1 MISNPC
7 IEVQTTSEN
16 RFSVPA
22 WFAEVVIIAGY
33 LEKHGLLEA
42 FAHQV
47 RLVRGRFGTYEP
59 IDFLALLI
67 GYAISGERT
76 LADFFE
82 RLEPFESAFMAL
94 FGRRCLPHRSSLS
107 RFLAAVDR
115 PCLEAFR
122 ALFEQQ
128 SEASGWSTETLGGI
142 FDRQERRFIV
152 FDIDATRQAAR
163 QRALPTAPEL
173 PPPRRR
179 LDAVCASGYTGRKR
193 GELVRTRT
201 TVLQMHTHQWIGK
214 GNGDYRGELAS
225 ARHPITTYLKQ
236 FAFSSEIALAR
247 LDGQYGDAAVVAQIM
262 LANIHVVTRGRGYQ
276 LLEHPQLRGVLAH
289 PPTACVTRL
298 NTGEVVELFDGGWL
312 PLGEGLPR
320 VRVIVAR
327 HPAPP
332 PGKSVTVGKRID
344 EWVYELFLTDLDA
357 DGFLAEDVLDLY
369 HGRGA
374 FEAVLSDEDVEEDPD
389 RWCSYTPCGQ
399 ELWQVACQWV
409 WNLRLSLGKTMQ
421 GAELREMEWAPPKE
435 APPFLVAA
443 ENPPEE
449 YGPWQWAA
457 AYGRATGRFGADAFT
472 LQEDGKLRCPAGAS
486 LWLSEVRQENAF
498 TQRAVYLAYQTDC
511 QRCCLREQ
519 CLASGA
525 KGDRARRV
533 SAVRRLLPPPASVER
548 KPVMLG
554 PMRLSWM

>member
-1 MISNPC
+1 MRNELTRRKWLVKDEKKGLSWERNVSFSQKEVSVRMISTPC

-22 WFAEVVIIAGY
+22 WFAEVVIIARY
-33 LEKHGLLEA
+33 LEKKGLLEA

-76 LADFFE
+76 RASFFE

-122 ALFEQQ
+122 ALFEKQ
-128 SEASGWSTETLGGI
+128 SFAEGWSTETIGGI
-142 FDRQERRFIV
+142 FDRQGRRFIV

-163 QRALPTAPEL
+163 QRALPTASEL

-179 LDAVCASGYTGRKR
+179 LAAVCASGYTGRKR
-193 GELVRTRT
+193 GEVVRTRT
-201 TVLQMHTHQWIGK
+201 TVLQMHTRQWIGTYSGQ

-225 ARHPITTYLKQ
+225 ALQAITTYLKQ
-236 FAFSSEIALAR
+236 FAFSSEMALAR

-312 PLGEGLPR
+312 PLGEGLPCI
-320 VRVIVAR
+320 RVIVAR

-332 PGKSVTVGKRID
+332 AGKSVTVGKRID

-357 DGFLAEDVLDLY
+357 DRFLAEDVLDLY

-435 APPFLVAA
+435 APPLYV
-443 ENPPEE
+443 
-449 YGPWQWAA
+449 
-457 AYGRATGRFGADAFT
+457 
-472 LQEDGKLRCPAGAS
+472 KLRTSPLDTGLEQGYPCSRQLLNVPGKVSSFHPARPMKKARAS
-486 LWLSEVRQENAF
+486 LVPFLN
-498 TQRAVYLAYQTDC
+498 
-511 QRCCLREQ
+511 
-519 CLASGA
+519 
-525 KGDRARRV
+525 
-533 SAVRRLLPPPASVER
+533 
-548 KPVMLG
+548 
-554 PMRLSWM
+554 

>member
-47 RLVRGRFGTYEP
+47 RLVRGRFGTDEP

-67 GYAISGERT
+67 GYARSFERT

-82 RLEPFESAFMAL
+82 RLAPFESAFMAL

-225 ARHPITTYLKQ
+225 ALQAITTYLKQ
-236 FAFSSEIALAR
+236 FAFSSEMALAR